1 MSWKC
6 DVVMDLAPLYHDGE
20 ASDASKRLV
29 REHLQSCPRC
39 RAYYKKYRPAEV
51 PQVEPPFS
59 ECDRQFALLA
69 KRMLIRRVLLFVG
82 FLSYVC
88 ASVGAMLLYCL
99 RRER

>member
-29 REHLQSCPRC
+29 REHLRSCPSC
-39 RAYYKKYRPAEV
+39 RAYYKKYRPAESLKI
-51 PQVEPPFS
+51 ETPFS
-59 ECDRQFALLA
+59 ECDRKFALLA

-82 FLSYVC
+82 VLSYVC
-88 ASVGAMLLYCL
+88 ASMGAMLLYYL